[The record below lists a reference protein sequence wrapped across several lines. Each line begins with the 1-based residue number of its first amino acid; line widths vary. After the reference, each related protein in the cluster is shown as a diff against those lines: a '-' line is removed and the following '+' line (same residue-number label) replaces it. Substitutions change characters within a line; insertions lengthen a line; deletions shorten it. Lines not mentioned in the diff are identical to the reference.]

1 MQTAQV
7 KMIYYCHRAHDRRYE
22 TRQLIEE
29 EPLTIDILGGGRFTL
44 MRTPGQDENLIVGF
58 LFSEGIINGV
68 DEILTMT
75 RCPDRADLYRVRI
88 ADEKRRGVR
97 RNLVVNSS
105 CGLCGRTDVDA
116 LVNDLGV
123 IENGIEIP
131 IDVLYRLPGLFKRDQ
146 RLFDETGGSH
156 AAAIFDRRGEI
167 EVLHEDLG
175 RHNALDK
182 VIGHGLLH
190 GLAMGE
196 RGVFL
201 SGRISLEMI
210 VKAARARFALLAAIS
225 AASARAVA
233 TAQRLGLT
241 VCGFVRG
248 DEIAVYSHDWR
259 IHP

>member
-1 MQTAQV
+1 
-7 KMIYYCHRAHDRRYE
+7 
-22 TRQLIEE
+22 
-29 EPLTIDILGGGRFTL
+29 
-44 MRTPGQDENLIVGF
+44 MRTPGQDESLIVGF

-68 DEILTMT
+68 DEILALAS
-75 RCPDRADLYRVRI
+75 CPDRPNLYRVRI
-88 ADEKRRGVR
+88 ADEKRKGVR

-105 CGLCGRTDVDA
+105 CGLCGRTDIDT
-116 LVNDLGV
+116 LVNDLGM
-123 IENGIEIP
+123 IEKGIEVP
-131 IDVLYRLPGLFKRDQ
+131 TDVLYRLPDLVKREQ
-146 RLFDETGGSH
+146 RLFHDTGASH

-167 EVLHEDLG
+167 KVLHEDLG

-190 GLAMGE
+190 GMAMGE
-196 RGVFL
+196 MGVFL

-210 VKAARARFALLAAIS
+210 IKAARARFGLVAAIS

-233 TAQRLGLT
+233 TAERLGLT

-248 DEIAVYSHDWR
+248 DEIAIYSHNWR